1 MIHRVPPAPSVSKI
15 HALEPNEPRF
25 KFFGVAS
32 GGCGHLRYDS
42 RMDLLAAADAT
53 AAPQLRNRTDIP
65 DRFKWNLTRIF
76 PTWEAWKA
84 AYDELDRQIV
94 AYAALQ
100 GSLGGAADALLAAYR
115 VRDDIGA
122 LSYKVWYFPALQYDQ
137 DQRDTSCR
145 Q

>member
-53 AAPQLRNRTDIP
+53 AAPQLRNRSDIP
-65 DRFKWNLTRIF
+65 HRFKGKLTPIF
-76 PTWEAWKA
+76 PTWEAGNA
-84 AYDELDRQIV
+84 AYDELDRKIV

-100 GSLGGAADALLAAYR
+100 GSLASGANALLAAYR
-115 VRDDIGA
+115 MRDD
-122 LSYKVWYFPALQYDQ
+122 
-137 DQRDTSCR
+137 
-145 Q
+145 